1 MTKKLAVLGDRT
13 SNGKIISATANY
25 FSEGKQVAQNNDKAT
40 CSVCKGTFPIQ
51 ATAVGIVSNG
61 VLLVQDQD
69 RVLCQ
74 CSGHKVIAGSSYFT
88 G

>member
-13 SNGKIISATANY
+13 SNGEIATATANY
-25 FSEGKQVAQNNDKAT
+25 FSDGKRVAQNNDTAT
-40 CSVCKGTFPIQ
+40 CTVCKGIFPIQ

-61 VLLVQDQD
+61 ILLVQDQD
-69 RVLCQ
+69 RVLCR
-74 CSGHKVIAGSSYFT
+74 CSDHKVIARSHFFT

>member
-13 SNGKIISATANY
+13 TNGKIVSASSNY
-25 FSEGKQVAQNNDKAT
+25 FSEGKQVAQDKDKAS

-51 ATAVGIVSNG
+51 ATSQGIICNG
-61 VLLVQDQD
+61 VLLVQEQD

-74 CSGHKVIAGSSYFT
+74 CSDHRVMAGSSYFN
-88 G
+88 

>member
-1 MTKKLAVLGDRT
+1 MTRKLAVLGDRT

-25 FSEGKQVAQNNDKAT
+25 FSEGKQVAQNSDKAI

-61 VLLVQDQD
+61 MLLVQDQD
-69 RVLCQ
+69 RVLCK
-74 CSGHKVIAGSSYFT
+74 CPGHKVIAVSNFFT
-88 G
+88 S

>member
-1 MTKKLAVLGDRT
+1 M
-13 SNGKIISATANY
+13 
-25 FSEGKQVAQNNDKAT
+25 AQNNDKAT
-40 CSVCKGTFPIQ
+40 CTVCKGTYPIQ

-61 VLLVQDQD
+61 KLLVQDQD

-74 CSGHKVIAGSSYFT
+74 CFSHKVFAGSHFFT